1 MYLLLGFFAVMQ
13 TTTQSSRLGPCTCA
27 VCSRVCDQSTAA
39 NCLIHCAFA
48 VALYIALTAYLLV
61 FLTEILFASMCSTLC
76 NHCCAADWTHTRTLV
91 HPPFLTAQFG
101 YMNDVDW
108 EHLARGTMTFEQFD
122 SFHIGAWAN
131 PSHEIV
137 DRQMRLARVRNIY
150 ASSQA
155 AQRANNFL
163 RFTRAAA
170 HAVCE
175 DLKASAAIQL
185 HSVQNVVQV
194 DDMMYKLC
202 KSAPHGMSSWSSS
215 PACKPA
221 VLCFLG
227 IVIWVPVNS
236 ASMQELTW
244 ELLCMLFIGGI
255 ISARGACAVV
265 CTAACL
271 FG

>member
-1 MYLLLGFFAVMQ
+1 
-13 TTTQSSRLGPCTCA
+13 
-27 VCSRVCDQSTAA
+27 
-39 NCLIHCAFA
+39 
-48 VALYIALTAYLLV
+48 
-61 FLTEILFASMCSTLC
+61 
-76 NHCCAADWTHTRTLV
+76 
-91 HPPFLTAQFG
+91 
-101 YMNDVDW
+101 MNDVDW

-122 SFHIGAWAN
+122 SFHIRAWAN

-150 ASSQA
+150 GSSQA

-202 KSAPHGMSSWSSS
+202 KSAPHGTSSWSSS

-255 ISARGACAVV
+255 ISARGECAVV
-265 CTAACL
+265 CTACLLHLLACL
-271 FG
+271 GEGAGACSLLAVFLEPSVAATAVFLFAFQLEVLHHASASGLGCVTTNKLTRFTFAESHAGCRLRY